1 MSCGTICPVDTK
13 SLTVGDVMT
22 ADPLTLE
29 PEENLMR
36 ALEIMRM
43 RGIRRIPVVLAGML
57 VGLLAE
63 GDLKRAQ
70 PSTLSESQEDF
81 NRVMEQTPISRIMI
95 QSPVTTTAATPLLE
109 AAKLLYSTKYG
120 ALPVVEEGRVVGI
133 LTDNDL
139 IGALVRVLEA

>member
-1 MSCGTICPVDTK
+1 MDTK
-13 SLTVGDVMT
+13 RLTVGDVMT
-22 ADPLTLE
+22 ADPQTLE
-29 PEENLMR
+29 PEESLMR
-36 ALEIMRM
+36 ALEVMRM

-81 NRVMEQTPISRIMI
+81 DRVMEQTQIARIMI
-95 QSPVTTTAATPLLE
+95 QNPATTTAGTPLLE
-109 AAKLLYSTKYG
+109 AAKVLHAMKYG
-120 ALPVVEEGRVVGI
+120 ALPVVEDGRVMGI

>member
-1 MSCGTICPVDTK
+1 MSFGTIWTVDAK

-29 PEENLMR
+29 PEESLMR
-36 ALEIMRM
+36 ALEIMRL

-63 GDLKRAQ
+63 GDLKRAE
-70 PSTLSESQEDF
+70 PSTQEDF
-81 NRVMEQTPISRIMI
+81 NRVMEETQISRIMI
-95 QSPVTTTAATPLLE
+95 QNPVTTSARTPLLD
-109 AAKLLYSTKYG
+109 AAKLLYTTKYG
-120 ALPVVEEGRVVGI
+120 ALPVVEDGRVVGI

>member
-1 MSCGTICPVDTK
+1 MDTK

-36 ALEIMRM
+36 ALEVMRM

-63 GDLKRAQ
+63 GDLKRA
-70 PSTLSESQEDF
+70 
-81 NRVMEQTPISRIMI
+81 
-95 QSPVTTTAATPLLE
+95 
-109 AAKLLYSTKYG
+109 
-120 ALPVVEEGRVVGI
+120 
-133 LTDNDL
+133 
-139 IGALVRVLEA
+139 